1 VTFSVT
7 ILKIL
12 FSKTAKPLKT
22 KDFFANASFVWEAA
36 VLPMNYSRRN
46 VLYYSRPFFIL
57 QHEKWRVF

>member
-1 VTFSVT
+1 MPRMPRHFNLERLMGVEPTY
-7 ILKIL
+7 
-12 FSKTAKPLKT
+12 A
-22 KDFFANASFVWEAA
+22 AWEAA